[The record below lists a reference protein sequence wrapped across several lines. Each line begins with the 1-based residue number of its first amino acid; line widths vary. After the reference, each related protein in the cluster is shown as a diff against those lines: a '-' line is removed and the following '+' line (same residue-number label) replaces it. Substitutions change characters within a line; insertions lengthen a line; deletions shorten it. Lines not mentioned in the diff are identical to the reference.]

1 MKILF
6 FSGDITRNGGTER
19 VATIIA
25 NGLHDRGYDVSFLS
39 MVEQAQKP
47 VFDIDPAIKR
57 ITLSDKKTW
66 IPPGP
71 KALPLV
77 GKLRRVLDE
86 EKPDYLIDIDI
97 VLDVLVFL
105 ADGFRKTKV
114 ISWEHLNCAFEQKYF
129 YRKLIQKIT
138 VKKSDKIVVLTEADR
153 LMYQDIGTRPDK
165 LIRIY
170 NPMTTGFM
178 ADSMVQNKIKD
189 FSSPII
195 LTMGRLV
202 EVKGIDYLCEVA
214 PQILKKNPNVKWYF
228 VGEGPLDVA
237 LMGAARKHKLEDRL
251 ILTGAVDDVMPY
263 YEMATLLV
271 MASRSEALP
280 MVLLEARSYGVP
292 MVAFDIA
299 TGPADLIDDDIN
311 GKLIEFPNASQ
322 MIDEINK
329 MLKDTDRLK
338 RYSEAC
344 YNDCDK
350 FRLDTILD
358 QWEELVFSSSE
369 II

>member
-19 VATIIA
+19 VATIVA
-25 NGLHDRGYDVSFLS
+25 NGLSARGHNVVFLS
-39 MVEQAQKP
+39 MVEQAIEP
-47 VFDIDPAIKR
+47 VFEIDSSIRR
-57 ITLSDKKTW
+57 ITLSRKRAW
-66 IPPGP
+66 ISPGP
-71 KALPLV
+71 AALPLV
-77 GKLRRVLDE
+77 RQLKRVLEE

-114 ISWEHLNCAFEQKYF
+114 ISWEHLNCAFEQRYL

-138 VKKSDKIVVLTEADR
+138 IAKSHKIVVLTEADR
-153 LMYQDIGTRPDK
+153 IMYQNIGTDSDK

-178 ADSMVQNKIKD
+178 ADKSLADVRKD
-189 FSSPII
+189 FSKPVI
-195 LTMGRLV
+195 LTLGRLV

-214 PQILKKNPNVKWYF
+214 PQILEDNPDAKWFF

-237 LMGAARKHKLEDRL
+237 LVGAARKHKLEDRL
-251 ILTGAVDDVMPY
+251 ILTGAVSDVTQFL
-263 YEMATLLV
+263 EKSTLLV

-280 MVLLEARSYGVP
+280 MVLLEARSYGIP

-299 TGPADLIDDDIN
+299 TGPSDLIDDDVN
-311 GKLIEFPNASQ
+311 GKLIDFPDADQ
-322 MIDEINK
+322 MVNEINK
-329 MLKDTDRLK
+329 LLIDEEKQQ
-338 RYSEAC
+338 RYSQAC
-344 YNDCDK
+344 FKDCDK

-358 QWEELVFSSSE
+358 QWEQLIFND
-369 II
+369 